1 MRNRDSCS
9 MTEQRLY
16 ATDDLA
22 EVDFFKGTGIRVSPQ
37 EQPMVLD
44 LVNAMT
50 DEQPTMSVY
59 DDVAD
64 LKVIGILQSELITF
78 PERRS
83 HALGIHDRR
92 HDFLKDQSMH
102 SVR

>member
-1 MRNRDSCS
+1 

-16 ATDDLA
+16 STDDLS
-22 EVDFFKGTGIRVSPQ
+22 EIDFLEGTGIRVSPQ
-37 EQPMVLD
+37 KQPMALD

-50 DEQPTMSVY
+50 DEPPAMPVY

-64 LKVIGILQSELITF
+64 LKIIGILQSELVTF

-92 HDFLKDQSMH
+92 QDFLKDQSMR